1 MLWWARKARE
11 ASLLAVN
18 PTARA
23 ERDIKLGKSE
33 CSVGSE
39 RSNDLVIHDDSVSRQ
54 HALLRLHRGGW
65 QVIDQESS
73 NGTFVGDRK
82 ASKWIGL
89 RDGQE
94 LRFGGAR
101 FVFRSGKAY
110 PAYPARTTSDLP
122 VRGRAPK
129 LRAIIVLVVAGL
141 VIGFAATQYLL
152 YRSYQRQEALSHN
165 SSTSTQR

>member
-1 MLWWARKARE
+1 MLWWPRKARE

-23 ERDIKLGKSE
+23 TRDIKLGKSE

-39 RSNDLVIHDDSVSRQ
+39 GSNDLVIHDGSVSRQ
-54 HALLRLHRGGW
+54 HALIRLHRGRW
-65 QVIDQESS
+65 QVIDRESS

-82 ASKWIGL
+82 ATKWIAL

-101 FVFRSGKAY
+101 FVFRSGK
-110 PAYPARTTSDLP
+110 PYPARTTSDLP
-122 VRGRAPK
+122 VRERASK

-141 VIGFAATQYLL
+141 VIGFAATQYLI
-152 YRSYQRQEALSHN
+152 YRSYRHQEALSHN
-165 SSTSTQR
+165 ASAPKQR

>member
-1 MLWWARKARE
+1 MLWWPRKARE

-23 ERDIKLGKSE
+23 TRDIKLGKSE

-39 RSNDLVIHDDSVSRQ
+39 GSNDLVIHDGSVSRQ
-54 HALLRLHRGGW
+54 HALIRLHRGRW
-65 QVIDQESS
+65 QVIDRESR
-73 NGTFVGDRK
+73 NGTFVGDRE
-82 ASKWIGL
+82 ATTWIAL

-101 FVFRSGKAY
+101 FVFRSGK
-110 PAYPARTTSDLP
+110 PYPARTTSDLP
-122 VRGRAPK
+122 VRERASK

-141 VIGFAATQYLL
+141 VIGFAATQYLI
-152 YRSYQRQEALSHN
+152 YRSYRHQEALSHN
-165 SSTSTQR
+165 ASAPKQR